1 MCDGAYSAQS
11 PSVWTAACNEMNEGV
26 AVADFHLSSFLW
38 VVQSILARALETMLK
53 VLSPVLPAGKVVV
66 LSLVSG
72 KKAGNQSAAVLGTGR
87 VALGWP
93 AFSAECFPVPAGNSS
108 QSAL

>member
-1 MCDGAYSAQS
+1 M
-11 PSVWTAACNEMNEGV
+11 CNEMDEGV

-38 VVQSILARALETMLK
+38 VVQSILATKARALETMLK
-53 VLSPVLPAGKVVV
+53 VLSPVMPAGQAVV

-72 KKAGNQSAAVLGTGR
+72 KKVENQSAAVLGTGR
-87 VALGWP
+87 AALGWP
-93 AFSAECFPVPAGNSS
+93 VFSAECFPAPAGSSS